1 MGDVRY
7 QTSDG
12 ELPGYL
18 ATPAGSGPWP
28 GVVVIMDALGLSRD
42 IRNQADRLA
51 REGYLALAP
60 NLYARGPRL
69 RCVSAVMR
77 SSRSGVGQAY
87 DDIAG
92 ARSWLAA
99 REDCTG
105 RIGVIGFCMGGGFAL
120 LCAPGGEFAVSSVNY
135 GFVPD
140 DIDDRLAT
148 GSCPI
153 VGSFGQRDRLL
164 PGHAQ
169 RLEAALTWAG
179 ITHDV
184 KDYPG
189 VGHSFLNR
197 FPVGPL
203 GPLLRVVG
211 LSYDETVAQDAW
223 RRILAFFAKELRG

>member
-7 QTSDG
+7 PTSDG

-18 ATPAGSGPWP
+18 AVPGGDGPWP

-42 IRNQADRLA
+42 IRSQADRLA
-51 REGYLALAP
+51 GEGYLALAP
-60 NLYARGPRL
+60 NFYARGGLL
-69 RCVSAVMR
+69 RCVSAVIR
-77 SSRSGVGQAY
+77 ASRSGVGQAY

-99 REDCTG
+99 RDDCTG
-105 RIGVIGFCMGGGFAL
+105 RVGVIGFCMGGGFAL

-140 DIDDRLAT
+140 DIDDRLAGGT
-148 GSCPI
+148 CPI
-153 VGSFGQRDRLL
+153 VGSYGQRDPLL
-164 PGHAQ
+164 RGHPQ
-169 RLEAALTWAG
+169 RLEAALTRAG

-184 KDYPG
+184 KEYPG

-203 GPLLRVVG
+203 GPLLRVAG
-211 LSYDETVAQDAW
+211 LGYDEAVAQDAW
-223 RRILAFFAKELRG
+223 QRILAFFAQELRG